1 MWTRCLDKSWP
12 RPIPDA
18 MLTDFYWID
27 GPWPGR
33 LAISTRPRGGGWL
46 ENEIRAWRR
55 AGIDAVVSLLT
66 PDEAS
71 ELGLEQ
77 EPNYCCANGISYYSL
92 PIMDRSVPGS
102 NRDVLRLIGK
112 LGSELTGGKNVAI
125 HCRQGIGRSSMIAAG
140 LLLENGLSPAE
151 AIQRVS
157 SARRMLVPE
166 TPEQREWI
174 DSFGAALERNRSN
187 PEGISGKTASGR
199 PRA

>member
-1 MWTRCLDKSWP
+1 
-12 RPIPDA
+12 

-27 GPWPGR
+27 GPCPGR

-55 AGIDAVVSLLT
+55 AGIDTIVSLLT
-66 PDEAS
+66 PDEVS

-77 EPNYCCANGISYYSL
+77 EPDYCRANGIGYYSL

-102 NRDVLRLIGK
+102 NMDVLRLIGK
-112 LGSELTGGKNVAI
+112 LGSELTGGKNIAV
-125 HCRQGIGRSSMIAAG
+125 HCRQGIGRSSLIAAG
-140 LLLENGLSPAE
+140 LLIEYGVSPAE

-157 SARRMLVPE
+157 SARQMPVPE

-174 DSFGAALERNRSN
+174 DSFGVALERSRSA
-187 PEGISGKTASGR
+187 PEGISRKTASGR
-199 PRA
+199 RRA

>member
-1 MWTRCLDKSWP
+1 
-12 RPIPDA
+12 

-33 LAISTRPRGGGWL
+33 LAIATRPRGGGWL
-46 ENEIRAWRR
+46 ENEIRAWRK

-66 PDEAS
+66 PEEVS
-71 ELGLEQ
+71 ELELER
-77 EPNYCCANGISYYSL
+77 EPNECNANGIRYYSL

-102 NRDVLRLIGK
+102 NAGVSRLIGK
-112 LGSELTGGKNVAI
+112 LDSELTGGNQVAI
-125 HCRQGIGRSSMIAAG
+125 HCRQGIGRSSLIAAG
-140 LLLENGLSPAE
+140 LLIENGLTPAE

-157 SARRMLVPE
+157 SARRMPVPE

-174 DSFGAALERNRSN
+174 HSLGAAAERNRLNREGISR
-187 PEGISGKTASGR
+187 PEGISRRTASGR